1 MNGIPRKLK
10 TVKVST
16 PSPGLSGNGQ
26 LTKSEFL
33 RRYEEADDLSDDDD
47 IFGQVEDDLDEE
59 FQTLKLNSDD
69 IDTLP
74 KSFKYKPILLPARGG
89 MVDLEFS
96 PIDSISTS
104 SPKLSV
110 LASNRYHSVSTST
123 YARPVTRKSLSE
135 YSEGD
140 ETDVTSQLNDD
151 EFEDMDNLFGAGEA
165 GIYNKMN
172 QKLKS
177 KQAELQAN
185 AEREERELQNR
196 LHSIQQQKKL
206 MNNDT
211 CATLKLKDFNQFNK
225 SLTHQNISFHNQLD
239 NDNTIDFEYT
249 KDEFEDFEQGFD
261 NNFENK
267 MLNSTN
273 NQLKRF
279 YSSSKLNPK
288 MQRPPSSQFATM
300 KKYKSTMDVG
310 GLSKHPVG
318 EIADPGFNFDN
329 RVKSRLERIPSF
341 YHKATRE
348 SDQEKREYLNKFQ
361 EQKLI
366 DKETRRKRNN
376 ETPSKVGTVRYL
388 NNNSV
393 MNAPKIPTSII
404 MKYNP
409 ATRTWEGNE
418 IDLLR
423 FENFQKPS
431 LITLN
436 DVKDSIPSMRQK
448 NSRLGYNNKETNSHM
463 VFDVEN
469 LRWINTNEDNESIFN
484 EIADLEDV
492 APTKPL
498 QYSLSSPPILSLK
511 PTALNNEFHS
521 PITGRGPSQFTQ
533 RTTSTNTVS
542 TSSENSHEV
551 DEFILSDKLMERFLK
566 EEMKLSKK
574 INHWFR
580 VDETYDFSP
589 DGSNRDYY
597 WEIRNMIM
605 ETEE

>member
-1 MNGIPRKLK
+1 MNGVPRKLK

-69 IDTLP
+69 IETLP
-74 KSFKYKPILLPARGG
+74 KSFKYKLTVLPGREGV
-89 MVDLEFS
+89 VDLEFS

-104 SPKLSV
+104 SPKLSI
-110 LASNRYHSVSTST
+110 LASNRYHGVSSSN
-123 YARPVTRKSLSE
+123 YARPVTRKTLSE

-151 EFEDMDNLFGAGEA
+151 EFEDMDNIFGAGEA

-196 LHSIQQQKKL
+196 YSIQQQKKL
-206 MNNDT
+206 MSNDT
-211 CATLKLKDFNQFNK
+211 NATLKLKDFNQLNK

-239 NDNTIDFEYT
+239 NDKTIDFEYT

-261 NNFENK
+261 NHFESK
-267 MLNSTN
+267 MLNSRN
-273 NQLKRF
+273 NKLKRF

-288 MQRPPSSQFATM
+288 MQRPPSGQFATM

-310 GLSKHPVG
+310 GLSKNTVD
-318 EIADPGFNFDN
+318 ETADPGFNFDN

-341 YHKATRE
+341 YHKATRDN
-348 SDQEKREYLNKFQ
+348 DQEKREYLNKFQ

-366 DKETRRKRNN
+366 EKEIRRKRNN

-393 MNAPKIPTSII
+393 VNAPQIPTSII

-423 FENFQKPS
+423 FENLQKPS

-436 DVKDSIPSMRQK
+436 DVKDSIPSMNQKKSRQ
-448 NSRLGYNNKETNSHM
+448 GYTSKETNSHM

-484 EIADLEDV
+484 EIPDLEDF
-492 APTKPL
+492 APTKPS

-511 PTALNNEFHS
+511 PTALNEEFHS

-542 TSSENSHEV
+542 ASSEESNEV
-551 DEFILSDKLMERFLK
+551 NEFTISDKLMERFLK

-580 VDETYDFSP
+580 VDETYNFSP
-589 DGSNRDYY
+589 DVSNRDYY